1 MPLVL
6 KHSVLLD
13 IYLVIRNLSIMNSIN
28 MVINS
33 LNFKL
38 ERIIQLKGVL
48 FCFVLLSAMPHS
60 TQIFVP
66 QPGTE
71 GLGMQSLNHWTIRE
85 VPKIL

>member
-1 MPLVL
+1 MPLVI

-38 ERIIQLKGVL
+38 ECIIQLKGVL
-48 FCFVLLSAMPHS
+48 FCFVLFCFVISHA
-60 TQIFVP
+60 TQHADFRSP
-66 QPGTE
+66 T
-71 GLGMQSLNHWTIRE
+71 RD
-85 VPKIL
+85 

>member
-1 MPLVL
+1 
-6 KHSVLLD
+6 
-13 IYLVIRNLSIMNSIN
+13 MNSIN

-66 QPGTE
+66 QPGRVLTT
-71 GLGMQSLNHWTIRE
+71 GPSGKFQRFCKYVCVCVCVCVCE
-85 VPKIL
+85 VN